1 VISRRCGGT
10 KVGSD
15 FCIMQTSVVTL
26 SVLASCIDA
35 PYEPPPLPAVARVVA
50 SWDPLAC
57 GERSRVV
64 LELEDESGAK
74 LARSVPCALGGI
86 SLDVAHY
93 GVYFGTPGA
102 ERLIVDEPMVYWQV
116 SVPP

>member
-1 VISRRCGGT
+1 MEL
-10 KVGSD
+10 GSG
-15 FCIMQTSVVTL
+15 FCIMKRSIVALPLIT
-26 SVLASCIDA
+26 SCIDA
-35 PYEPPPLPAVARVVA
+35 PYEPAPPPAVARVVA

-57 GERSRVV
+57 GEPAARVA
-64 LELEDESGAK
+64 LELEDEAGAR

-86 SLDVAHY
+86 TLDVAHY

-102 ERLIVDEPMVYWQV
+102 ARLIVDEPMVYWQV